1 MAMTHGAGFAG
12 ASGRGGDRTAAAT
25 PNNLAKVNSS
35 LYSESHQMSQLGR
48 QIHQKLRA
56 AADRVIELDPTR
68 TASGRMHFGSIGK
81 YSGMREKPRA
91 LAFTLQDSQQ
101 RQGADDKRRTSSLM
115 AGGDGRSALD
125 GTANSS
131 PFRNR

>member
-1 MAMTHGAGFAG
+1 
-12 ASGRGGDRTAAAT
+12 
-25 PNNLAKVNSS
+25 
-35 LYSESHQMSQLGR
+35 MSQFGR

-56 AADRVIELDPTR
+56 AADRVIELDPTK

-91 LAFTLQDSQQ
+91 LAFTLQDPQQ

>member
-1 MAMTHGAGFAG
+1 
-12 ASGRGGDRTAAAT
+12 
-25 PNNLAKVNSS
+25 
-35 LYSESHQMSQLGR
+35 MSQLGR

-91 LAFTLQDSQQ
+91 LAFTL
-101 RQGADDKRRTSSLM
+101 
-115 AGGDGRSALD
+115 
-125 GTANSS
+125 
-131 PFRNR
+131 